1 MGDENKAEDTGSE
14 AALHSVC
21 RRQFVSPGRF
31 ISGWVRIHHPFTIAW
46 VYLKHRR
53 HGTVTRGEKMAGFFE
68 AGYLLQ
74 LFPFLEDRPRLLL
87 QLSITL
93 EFTWLCYF
101 AWWMRGCR
109 KSFFLPYHLKPMFWV
124 WKQRKFK
131 LNEIW
136 KCHFETGR
144 RLRGLQSSLRVSRSA
159 TWYAVSVSK
168 ESISW
173 CHCCSVHVDWASL
186 TATPLIKKD
195 GVSATEPALIS
206 ISSISSD
213 ISSRNHHQRLTFVN
227 RHQSSIIITSNSLR
241 STLGP
246 REPRAVSVGYI
257 LYHTNLLSQGPPRA
271 RGWGGYPSY
280 HLQKPPLIITTST
293 TTPSSITITMTN
305 TTDNNNPEFKA

>member
-1 MGDENKAEDTGSE
+1 
-14 AALHSVC
+14 
-21 RRQFVSPGRF
+21 
-31 ISGWVRIHHPFTIAW
+31 
-46 VYLKHRR
+46 
-53 HGTVTRGEKMAGFFE
+53 
-68 AGYLLQ
+68 
-74 LFPFLEDRPRLLL
+74 
-87 QLSITL
+87 
-93 EFTWLCYF
+93 
-101 AWWMRGCR
+101 MRGCT
-109 KSFFLPYHLKPMFWV
+109 KSLFLPCHLKPMFWV

-195 GVSATEPALIS
+195 GVSATEPALII

-213 ISSRNHHQRLTFVN
+213 SSSSSSRNRHQRLTFVN

-241 STLGP
+241 SMLGP
-246 REPRAVSVGYI
+246 RGPRAVSVSYI
-257 LYHTNLLSQGPPRA
+257 LYHTNLQGPSQA
-271 RGWGGYPSY
+271 RGWGGYLSCHP
-280 HLQKPPLIITTST
+280 QRPPLIITTST

-305 TTDNNNPEFKA
+305 TTDNNNLELKLHSASYLRDIVPTCESTLSCQYPGDRPHTYGYTHTSTRCEPRKRLDCWQSAAGTEHQVPLLQRPDLQVGWKA